1 MTNYYYTMSNYD
13 KNLHD
18 QNYASLSPFSCPQ
31 IPLKQDLPVGHN
43 LQDHLGVY
51 LGPFYVSPPAQ
62 TLRMERD
69 LSPSS
74 FSSWLT
80 SGTGPLSSS
89 GVQASGTFTSSI
101 AASRGQPAWPDVH
114 LFLFGYSST
123 SSVANLVAHAF
134 NLEPVEMQEYYKQGD
149 VDGRDS
155 FYLIVTGARP
165 LSRGWVRLKS
175 SIPGDP
181 PLIQPNY
188 LGDGGNQT
196 DLAVLLEAVKR
207 SVEMV
212 EDSTSM
218 GKNLGAVFTND
229 KLPGCELFE
238 MRSDEYWKC
247 YISRYRLVDVVV
259 TK

>member
-1 MTNYYYTMSNYD
+1 
-13 KNLHD
+13 
-18 QNYASLSPFSCPQ
+18 
-31 IPLKQDLPVGHN
+31 
-43 LQDHLGVY
+43 
-51 LGPFYVSPPAQ
+51 
-62 TLRMERD
+62 
-69 LSPSS
+69 
-74 FSSWLT
+74 
-80 SGTGPLSSS
+80 
-89 GVQASGTFTSSI
+89 
-101 AASRGQPAWPDVH
+101 
-114 LFLFGYSST
+114 
-123 SSVANLVAHAF
+123 
-134 NLEPVEMQEYYKQGD
+134 MQEYYKQGD